1 MLCTQFRDLTKKEA
15 FFVKILKM
23 SATFGALENKTLT
36 LSDGLNII
44 EAPNESGKS
53 TWCAFLRVMLYG
65 LATRERGALAD
76 KNRYAP
82 WSGSAMQGRID
93 LCAGGDLITITRD
106 TARANA
112 PMGRFRAVY
121 TGTEDAVPSL
131 TGENCGETLLGVG
144 REIFT
149 RSAFIRQSGIAV
161 DHDAE
166 LERRIASLITSGE
179 EDTSFSEA
187 QRRLKDALNHR
198 RLNSR
203 MGLLPELGRSID
215 EIDLQLSHLNV
226 LQDRLADAQRSL
238 DTLRETAQDEGEALP
253 PRDVLFDARA
263 ALRAAEPLRRTQEEA
278 SRQLEKAHEEREAA
292 AAQVEAHALSKHT
305 SEELDGLRRT
315 HEETAQKKSFPIL
328 TLLIL
333 LVGLAFA
340 GLGIAAHIPY
350 IYIALHIITYLAAAF
365 GTFFHAR
372 RQEKDAQSAAA
383 RERAAFEQEV
393 EELAALRDAL
403 RRAEGVQNAAKN
415 ALDAQEASLADCI
428 SHALRLLA
436 PYHAAADE
444 KDAETFI
451 EHALHRCDA
460 RENAE
465 REREMRINE
474 ATREVDLL
482 RGQLAS
488 FPPAD
493 ELSAAR
499 ETLFERQGK
508 AQDEYDAI
516 ALAME
521 TLERANTTLQTRFSP
536 DLGRRTSEIFAALTG
551 GRYESVTLD
560 RTLAAHAAQAGESVA
575 HDAQLLSCG
584 AYDQL
589 YLAVRLA
596 ICEMVL
602 GKDGRVPL
610 ILDDAL
616 TNFDDERMRRALDL
630 LTEAAKTRQVILFTC
645 QSRES
650 LHFHGHKGINLCRL

>member
-1 MLCTQFRDLTKKEA
+1 M
-15 FFVKILKM
+15 KILKM
-23 SATFGALENKTLT
+23 SATFGALENASLT

-53 TWCAFLRVMLYG
+53 TWCAFLRVMLFG
-65 LATRERGALAD
+65 LSTRERGALAD

-82 WSGSAMQGRID
+82 WSGSPMQGRVD
-93 LCAGGDLITITRD
+93 LCTDDGRLITITRD

-131 TGENCGETLLGVG
+131 TGENCGEMLLGIG

-149 RSAFIRQSGIAV
+149 RSAFIRQSGMAV

-166 LERRIASLITSGE
+166 LERRIAALITSGE

-187 QRRLKDALNHR
+187 QRRLKDALNRR

-203 MGLLPELGRSID
+203 VGLLPELSRSID
-215 EIDLQLSHLNV
+215 EAELQISHLKV
-226 LQDRLADAQRSL
+226 LQDRLTEAQETLDA
-238 DTLRETAQDEGEALP
+238 LRGAKQDDKEALP

-278 SRQLEKAHEEREAA
+278 ALQLEKAHAERDAAAVRIEDHPLSKRTPEELDEIRRAHEEAAQRKPFPVLALLLLLGGAA
-292 AAQVEAHALSKHT
+292 AACVC
-305 SEELDGLRRT
+305 
-315 HEETAQKKSFPIL
+315 F
-328 TLLIL
+328 
-333 LVGLAFA
+333 
-340 GLGIAAHIPY
+340 AAHIPY
-350 IYIALHIITYLAAAF
+350 GHTIAICATLLAAALNAYLH
-365 GTFFHAR
+365 TR
-372 RQEKDAQSAAA
+372 RQAKVAQNAAA
-383 RERAAFEQEV
+383 RERAAFERDV

-403 RRAEGVQNAAKN
+403 RRAEEAQNAAQG
-415 ALDAQEASLADCI
+415 ALDAQEASLAGCI
-428 SHALRLLA
+428 SHALELLA
-436 PYHAAADE
+436 PYYSAKDE
-444 KDAETFI
+444 RSAELFI
-451 EHALHRCDA
+451 GLTLHRCDT
-460 RENAE
+460 REAAL
-465 REREMRINE
+465 REQETRVTE
-474 ATREVDLL
+474 ATREVDLI

-493 ELSAAR
+493 ELAALR
-499 ETLFERQGK
+499 EALLSRQSET
-508 AQDEYDAI
+508 QEEYDAI

-521 TLERANTTLQTRFSP
+521 TLERANAALQTRFSP

-560 RTLAAHAAQAGESVA
+560 RTLAAHAAQAGGTVA

-602 GKDGRVPL
+602 GEDGRVPL

-630 LTEAAKTRQVILFTC
+630 LAGAARTRQVILFTC
-645 QSRES
+645 QSRERLHLQGREGIS
-650 LHFHGHKGINLCRL
+650 LCKL

>member
-1 MLCTQFRDLTKKEA
+1 MHA
-15 FFVKILKM
+15 V
-23 SATFGALENKTLT
+23 FGALENETLT
-36 LSDGLNII
+36 LSSGLNII

-65 LATRERGALAD
+65 LSTRERGALAD

-82 WSGSAMQGRID
+82 WSGSPMQGRID
-93 LCAGGDLITITRD
+93 LCTGDGSLVTITRD
-106 TARANA
+106 TARANS

-131 TGENCGETLLGVG
+131 TADNCGEALLGVG

-149 RSAFIRQSGIAV
+149 RSAFIRQSGMGI

-179 EDTSFSEA
+179 ENVSFSEA

-203 MGLLPELGRSID
+203 VGLLPELGRSID
-215 EIDLQLSHLNV
+215 EVDLQLSHLQV

-238 DTLRETAQDEGEALP
+238 DELHKTAQSKDLP

-263 ALRAAEPLRRTQEEA
+263 ALRAAEPLRRTKAEA
-278 SRQLEKAHEEREAA
+278 ERQLAKARAECDSSAARIEDHPLSAHTPEELDEMRRAHEAVSQKNPFPILAVLFLLGGLAA
-292 AAQVEAHALSKHT
+292 AAAGFAASIPSLIILAIPLLGGSLGAYLHT
-305 SEELDGLRRT
+305 RR
-315 HEETAQKKSFPIL
+315 HRKIAQN
-328 TLLIL
+328 
-333 LVGLAFA
+333 
-340 GLGIAAHIPY
+340 
-350 IYIALHIITYLAAAF
+350 
-365 GTFFHAR
+365 
-372 RQEKDAQSAAA
+372 AAA
-383 RERAAFEQEV
+383 RERAAFDRDV
-393 EELAALRDAL
+393 EELSALRDAL
-403 RRAEGVQNAAKN
+403 RRAE
-415 ALDAQEASLADCI
+415 DAQSAAQAALEAQEVSLSECI
-428 SHALRLLA
+428 SHALELLA
-436 PYHAAADE
+436 PYHTVTDEQGAELFIGIMLRRCEAHDAAQ
-444 KDAETFI
+444 
-451 EHALHRCDA
+451 
-460 RENAE
+460 
-465 REREMRINE
+465 REREERISE
-474 ATREVDLL
+474 AAREVDLL

-493 ELSAAR
+493 ELTAAR
-499 ETLFERQGK
+499 ETLVSRQGD
-508 AQDEYDAI
+508 AQSEYDAI

-521 TLERANTTLQTRFSP
+521 TLERANATLQTRFSP
-536 DLGRRTSEIFAALTG
+536 DLGRRTSELFAALTG

-560 RTLAAHAAQAGESVA
+560 RTLAAHAALSDEVVA

-602 GKDGRVPL
+602 GEGGRVPL

-630 LTEAAKTRQVILFTC
+630 LAEVAKTRQVILFTC
-645 QSRES
+645 QSREGVY
-650 LHFHGHKGINLCRL
+650 LQGRTGVTVHKL